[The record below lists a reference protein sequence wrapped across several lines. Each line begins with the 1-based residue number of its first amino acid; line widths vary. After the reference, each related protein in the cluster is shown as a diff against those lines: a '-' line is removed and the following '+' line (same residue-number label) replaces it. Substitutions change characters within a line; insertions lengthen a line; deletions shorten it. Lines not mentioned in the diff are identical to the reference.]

1 MVYNSLHCLLI
12 ERRFDEAKIDVLND
26 LNKKMVKEPH
36 INGDMP
42 LHIAL
47 LLDAPDELVISI
59 YNAYPQAAN
68 LNSHDGQTVMEIVKK
83 RRRSAQVK
91 NVLSG
96 KGVNSSRINI
106 HDLRSSSVAIRRS
119 SRKSRNSSVTNVS
132 NASERSSVRRKS
144 SLTKATTVARRNS
157 VHLSQRS
164 LTKLLRSAT
173 PNRNGNSEKWHV

>member
-96 KGVNSSRINI
+96 KGV
-106 HDLRSSSVAIRRS
+106 
-119 SRKSRNSSVTNVS
+119 
-132 NASERSSVRRKS
+132 
-144 SLTKATTVARRNS
+144 TVAAS
-157 VHLSQRS
+157 ISMISDHHQLQSEGHPEKVEIQV
-164 LTKLLRSAT
+164 LRT
-173 PNRNGNSEKWHV
+173 YQMQVKDRQ

>member
-1 MVYNSLHCLLI
+1 MGIIMVYNSLHCLLI

-106 HDLRSSSVAIRRS
+106 HDLRSSS
-119 SRKSRNSSVTNVS
+119 

-173 PNRNGNSEKWHV
+173 PNRNGNSEK